1 MDARK
6 LEGRLGVHR
15 MKRFLLIAATVV
27 ALLGATG
34 SAIPVPALADTR
46 NVDAWIELSAVT
58 PSPGCTI
65 DVSIETRSGGAPVP
79 NVEIELALHQ
89 DTELIAAD
97 YGVTGDNGISFLSL
111 DTSGIVAGGGYWLDI
126 NLGGNYLTGTSI
138 VGGTAG
144 CDSPKQ
150 ISTSGN
156 ITLVP
161 GASANTSNSNA
172 RTGMT
177 GTGAG
182 SKVFVPAY
190 QQQRNLSC
198 EFAAIHIATSAF
210 SNPVSE
216 YSLDD
221 VVGIS
226 PNPHLAYRGN
236 INGTWGNTDDYG
248 VYAQP
253 LSWAL
258 AQFGYVGD
266 AFYGAG
272 DDSTLTSRLDN
283 GWPVVVWMAMWGDQS
298 FRTDFDG
305 QSFTLVPGMHV
316 MVAYGYDADGIYLS
330 DPGTGT
336 YRFYD
341 WASFNAM
348 WNVLDGMGLAVYP
361 AS

>member
-1 MDARK
+1 MR
-6 LEGRLGVHR
+6 
-15 MKRFLLIAATVV
+15 RFLLIVPIVV
-27 ALLGATG
+27 AMLGMSG
-34 SAIPVPALADTR
+34 SIVPSSALADSR
-46 NVDAWIELSAVT
+46 NVDSWIELSTVT
-58 PSPGCTI
+58 PAPGCAI
-65 DVSIETRSGGAPVP
+65 EVSVEVRSGGAPVTG
-79 NVEIELALHQ
+79 VEIELALHQ
-89 DTELIAAD
+89 DTNLIAAD
-97 YGVTGDNGISFLSL
+97 YGVTNDSGIDFLSV
-111 DTSGIVAGGGYWLDI
+111 DTSDVVPGVGYWLDI

-138 VGGTAG
+138 VGSSDGCGAPKSITATG
-144 CDSPKQ
+144 AV
-150 ISTSGN
+150 TV
-156 ITLVP
+156 VP
-161 GASANTSNSNA
+161 GASSNTSEGAS
-172 RTGMT
+172 RSGMT

-182 SKVFVPAY
+182 AKVYVPTY

-216 YSLDD
+216 FSLDD
-221 VVGIS
+221 VVGLS
-226 PNPHLAYRGN
+226 PNPHLGYRGN
-236 INGTWGNTDDYG
+236 INGMWGNTDDYG

-258 AQFGYVGD
+258 AQYGYVGD

-298 FRTDFDG
+298 FRTDYDG

-316 MVAYGYDADGIYLS
+316 MVAYGYDSDGVYLS

-341 WASFNAM
+341 WGSFNAM